1 MKDVGGAVLAG
12 STPPFLGRERAAVDV
27 DVGPERRSPR
37 YHETYLALESIK
49 EGSAAVS
56 KPRGVWLR
64 VHIVKDLEKAHRLP
78 VRVEEQQAQQL
89 AVNPPRSA
97 GDGRQEIQ
105 LTAMVPIELPVL
117 GNLGCRFLVK
127 VLVGAARVEELSVS
141 VPVPR
146 RSAPAV
152 VPHTEV
158 KHEVLSPIPKVAHQL
173 EVSPL
178 VAVDSGDRT
187 LSLDPGPCGAKA
199 GSQALAR
206 PVVGLSSSVGRSV
219 TRSVN
224 SFGGGSHEAKG
235 VWPVVHFVY
244 DDEVSGGCEA
254 LEAGAR

>member
-1 MKDVGGAVLAG
+1 MVCIALIHWEVKVGGTSMKDVGGAVLAG

-64 VHIVKDLEKAHRLP
+64 VHIFKDLEKARRLP

-117 GNLGCRFLVK
+117 GNLACRLDVD
-127 VLVGAARVEELSVS
+127 VEFAQKQGVFPSLSD
-141 VPVPR
+141 
-146 RSAPAV
+146 
-152 VPHTEV
+152 
-158 KHEVLSPIPKVAHQL
+158 SPFGQL
-173 EVSPL
+173 ETAIQSAWIPWPQASAIFLCPIAMTPRPKATKTVAIFRRALTREPL
-178 VAVDSGDRT
+178 FMSAVPCVLTSAWKCT
-187 LSLDPGPCGAKA
+187 LQHSRSLG
-199 GSQALAR
+199 
-206 PVVGLSSSVGRSV
+206 
-219 TRSVN
+219 
-224 SFGGGSHEAKG
+224 
-235 VWPVVHFVY
+235 
-244 DDEVSGGCEA
+244 
-254 LEAGAR
+254 